1 MQAIRVSNVALLEND
16 DEAAG
21 CCLNEASALLRSESQ
36 DLRAS
41 APPTHQGFLSGGLV
55 RSQAK
60 RALAY
65 IEANLGSK
73 ISRRELAD
81 LLTCSESHFARAFKR
96 TLGRPPIAYVASR
109 RVERA
114 KVRMMSTREPLMEIA
129 LACGFVDQSHLT
141 RSFHRCVGMSPG
153 SWRRIAAEMRS
164 SKP

>member
-1 MQAIRVSNVALLEND
+1 MRAIRVSNVALLENG

-21 CCLNEASALLRSESQ
+21 RCLNEASALLRSESQ
-36 DLRAS
+36 DLRPS
-41 APPTHQGFLSGGLV
+41 APLTHQALLRGGLA
-55 RSQAK
+55 RSQAN

-114 KVRMMSTREPLMEIA
+114 KVMMMSTREPLIGIA

-141 RSFHRCVGMSPG
+141 RSFHRFVGVSPG
-153 SWRRIAAEMRS
+153 SWRRIAAEMGN

>member
-1 MQAIRVSNVALLEND
+1 MQAIGVNNVALLEND

-21 CCLNEASALLRSESQ
+21 CCLNDASALLRSESQ
-36 DLRAS
+36 ELGPS
-41 APPTHQGFLSGGLV
+41 APLTHQARLSGGLAS
-55 RSQAK
+55 SQAK

-65 IEANLGSK
+65 IEANLGAK

-81 LLTCSESHFARAFKR
+81 LLTCSESHFSRAFKR

-114 KVRMMSTREPLMEIA
+114 KFMMMSTREPLIEIA

-141 RSFHRCVGMSPG
+141 RSFHRWVGMSPG
-153 SWRRIAAEMRS
+153 SWRRSAAEMGN
-164 SKP
+164 SKR